1 MDRRSVL
8 KGLGF
13 TTGFALTGNA
23 LEFKGLY
30 SKATTRLLVPKI
42 GYEAA

>member
-13 TTGFALTGNA
+13 TTGLALTANA
-23 LEFKGLY
+23 CRDLEVMIRGTQCTPL
-30 SKATTRLLVPKI
+30 
-42 GYEAA
+42 